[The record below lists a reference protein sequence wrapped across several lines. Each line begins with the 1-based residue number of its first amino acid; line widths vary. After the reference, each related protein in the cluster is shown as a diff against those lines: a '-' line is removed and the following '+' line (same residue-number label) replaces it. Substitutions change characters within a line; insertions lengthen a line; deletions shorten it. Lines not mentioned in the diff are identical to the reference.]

1 MPLRVSLPLVVA
13 LLLALLPFGSV
24 QGQDETPPDII
35 VCATCEVTDLAE
47 AVATASPGARIEA
60 WGAPRGVGLLDRRT
74 LPDACR
80 RDAHT
85 TVRTQ
90 RWRLGSGTMALAG
103 CMAEEDPCV
112 PIPDRRHRKPEHHDA
127 VRLVVHAPTRSH
139 ARRWVVGRHTSGDA
153 RIAA

>member
-1 MPLRVSLPLVVA
+1 MSRGYLHCTSKSRRS
-13 LLLALLPFGSV
+13 
-24 QGQDETPPDII
+24 D
-35 VCATCEVTDLAE
+35 
-47 AVATASPGARIEA
+47 PGARIEA
-60 WGAPRGVGLLDRRT
+60 WGAPRGVGLLARRT

-139 ARRWVVGRHTSGDA
+139 AAPVGGGKTHVGGRADRGMTGRPQRTISGEFGC
-153 RIAA
+153 